1 MQNDWKSRMIDE
13 SRGGPGRF
21 EPLRLVFAALVGL
34 AMLLGAPV
42 PGAAQN
48 LFAPVARVNDSVIT
62 AYELSQRM
70 AFLRLLRA
78 PGDIRALALEQLVQ
92 ERLQAE
98 QARLLGISLTEEGL
112 LAGMTEFAARA
123 NLTPEKFIE
132 AIAQG
137 GVAAETFRDF
147 VTHGLLWREVAR
159 ARFAPRISISEAEI
173 DRAIAEATPEPGVRV
188 LLSEIMLPADTPAN
202 KRASQARAKILSQID
217 DIEEFAQAAQQ
228 YSISAT
234 KNIGG
239 QIDWRALSALPPAL
253 ARMLRGMS
261 VGEVTPPID
270 AGDRIALFQLRE
282 RREIPRATAANAR
295 VEYAEFL
302 LPGGRSPANLALA
315 ARIDAETDQCGDL
328 YAFAQGQPENAL
340 SISTKTV
347 AEIPN
352 DVGLE
357 LAHMDAGE
365 VSTAITRNNGQTL
378 VVLMLCG
385 RTNVPTEAIS
395 REQVRQQLTNERLA
409 GMAQSFLE
417 ELKANAFIEY
427 YDN

>member
-1 MQNDWKSRMIDE
+1 MQNDWKTKMNDTSH
-13 SRGGPGRF
+13 GGPVRSG
-21 EPLRLVFAALVGL
+21 PLHLIFAALLGV
-34 AMLLGAPV
+34 AMLFGAPV

-48 LFAPVARVNDSVIT
+48 LFAPVAKVNDGVIT

-70 AFLRLLRA
+70 AFLKLLRA
-78 PGDIRALALEQLVQ
+78 PGDIRKVALEQLVQ
-92 ERLQAE
+92 ERLQAD

-112 LAGMTEFAARA
+112 LSGMTEFAARA

-147 VTHGLLWREVAR
+147 VTAGLLWREVVR
-159 ARFAPRISISEAEI
+159 ARFAPRISISEIEI
-173 DRAIAEATPEPGVRV
+173 DRAIAEATPEPGTRV
-188 LLSEIMLPADTPAN
+188 LLSEIMLPADDAAN
-202 KRASQARAKILSQID
+202 KRASQARARILSQIN
-217 DIEEFAQAAQQ
+217 DIEEFSRAAQQ
-228 YSISAT
+228 YSIAAT
-234 KNIGG
+234 KNAGG
-239 QIDWRALSALPPAL
+239 KIDWRALSSLPPAL
-253 ARMLRGMS
+253 ARILRGMS
-261 VGEVTPPID
+261 VGDVTPPID

-295 VEYAEFL
+295 VEYAEYL
-302 LPGGRSPANLALA
+302 LAGGRSPANLAIA
-315 ARIDAETDQCGDL
+315 ARIEAETDQCDDL

-340 SISTKTV
+340 TITTKTI

-357 LAHMDAGE
+357 LAHMDDGE
-365 VSTAITRNNGQTL
+365 VSTGITRNNGQTL

-395 REQVRQQLTNERLA
+395 REQVRQQLANERLA
-409 GMAQSFLE
+409 GMASSFLE
-417 ELKANAFIEY
+417 ELKANAYIEY
-427 YDN
+427 YSN